1 MPIQIQYRRGTAAEW
16 LAANTLLAVG
26 EPGYETDTGKFK
38 VGDGSTTW
46 NSLGYSSG
54 PAAPI
59 LPTFS
64 LQGTAYV
71 LTGKQRYYFESD
83 GIITKIRLSAGTPP
97 TGSGITARVNL
108 NGTSLS
114 TVTVAAAGYTS
125 TTTLSQAVSAGDY
138 LTLDI
143 TAVGSTT
150 AGGDLT
156 VEISVQQ

>member
-16 LAANTLLAVG
+16 TAANTLLAIG

-38 VGDGSTTW
+38 VGDGSTSW

-71 LTGKQRYYFESD
+71 LTGKQRYYFES
-83 GIITKIRLSAGTPP
+83 GGLITKIRVSAGTPS
-97 TGSGITARVNL
+97 TGSGLTARVNL

-114 TVTVAAAGYTS
+114 TVTVPATSYTN
-125 TTTLSQAVSAGDY
+125 TATLSQAVVAGDY
-138 LTLDI
+138 LTIDI

-150 AGGDLT
+150 AGGDIT
-156 VEISVQQ
+156 IEISVQQ